1 MRLPAARSEAGA
13 AQLRAW
19 PLGGAH
25 ECARAGGP
33 PCVGEP
39 SCRVKRE
46 AGLHSGHKPALCP
59 TYLRHPCRR
68 AQAQAGAAEA
78 SARADAADARAR
90 ELADEA
96 AAARAELATAGE
108 EAAGAADAAAA
119 AAAAELAA
127 VRGAADGAAADRAA
141 VEAKAKADMKARAG
155 LQGLWHRQ
163 RMGCRQVPNC
173 YLYTH
178 GPVQQLT
185 LRGTFQLVRDAERSW
200 AEADLSRACH
210 MAMRDWAIELH

>member
-1 MRLPAARSEAGA
+1 MWWPA
-13 AQLRAW
+13 W
-19 PLGGAH
+19 
-25 ECARAGGP
+25 
-33 PCVGEP
+33 
-39 SCRVKRE
+39 
-46 AGLHSGHKPALCP
+46 
-59 TYLRHPCRR
+59 LRHPRRR

-78 SARADAADARAR
+78 GARADVAEARAR

-96 AAARAELATAGE
+96 GAARAELATAGE
-108 EAAGAADAAAA
+108 EAAGAVAAAA
-119 AAAAELAA
+119 AVAAELAA
-127 VRGAADGAAADRAA
+127 VRGAADGATADRAA
-141 VEAKAKADMKARAG
+141 AEAKAKADMKARAG